1 MNPYK
6 IPFSGRAHVYTAT
19 EVETVVEAMRTA
31 QPLTQG
37 KYRDQFESSFLNF
50 QGGRGQAFAV
60 GCATDA
66 LELTAQLCQFSPGSE
81 FIIPAHT
88 YTASCYPFIKK
99 GGSPVWADIDL
110 HSRVVTADMIEK
122 CLTSRTKVIV
132 VVHLYGY
139 VVEMNPILEL
149 AKAKDL
155 LVVEDSAQA
164 IGAKYKNQRAGTM
177 GDFGIFSFH
186 SHKNVST
193 LGEGGMLW
201 VHDPEYANLTPLLRH
216 NGHCAFDFERQDYW
230 IPAMGNVDLPELSG
244 NPLLPNNCCLGEVEC
259 ALGEQLLKRVDEIN
273 TEKRRRALDF
283 IDELKDF
290 AELEFHCEDS
300 ERHNYH
306 LLVARLANGKRD
318 QFIRT
323 MAQEHS
329 IQCVVQ
335 YYPLNR
341 YDLYRKLGFGEAVLP
356 NTDSFFDNMISFP
369 FQQTLTEADLSYML
383 DCTRQVLRSLG

>member
-1 MNPYK
+1 MSYK
-6 IPFSGRAHVYTAT
+6 IPFSGRAHAYTAT
-19 EVETVVEAMRTA
+19 EVETVVEAMQNA

-37 KYRDQFESSFLNF
+37 MYRNRFETSFVDF
-50 QGGRGQAFAV
+50 QGGVGQAFAV

-66 LELTAQLCQFSPGSE
+66 LELTAQLCQFSPGDE

-99 GGSPVWADIDL
+99 GGSPVWGDIDL
-110 HSRVVTADMIEK
+110 HSRVMTVDTNEK
-122 CLTSRTKVIV
+122 CLTTRTKVIV
-132 VVHLYGY
+132 IVHLYGY
-139 VVEMNPILEL
+139 VVEMDPILEL

-164 IGAKYKNQRAGTM
+164 IGTKYKNQRAGTM
-177 GDFGIFSFH
+177 ADFGIFSFH

-201 VHDPEYANLTPLLRH
+201 VHDPKYANLIPMLRH

-244 NPLLPNNCCLGEVEC
+244 NPLLPNNWCLGEVEC

-273 TEKRRRALDF
+273 TEKRSRALEF

-290 AELEFHCEDS
+290 SELKFHREDS

-318 QFIRT
+318 QFIRI
-323 MAQEHS
+323 MAEEYS

-356 NTDSFFDNMISFP
+356 NTDAFFDNMVSFP
-369 FQQTLTEADLSYML
+369 FQQTLSEADLSYML
-383 DCTRQVLRSLG
+383 DCTRQVLRSLD